1 MHRKNET
8 VSMIASLY
16 RRYYTVEQLERINR
30 VTGQAFPVSGDLWLT
45 EPHQPTHYKD
55 TDSMRERKR
64 QDKMK
69 YSASYGKTA
78 PERLR

>member
-1 MHRKNET
+1 MHRRNET

-16 RRYYTVEQLERINR
+16 RLYYTVEQLERINA
-30 VTGQAFPVSGDLWLT
+30 VTGQAFPISGDLWLT
-45 EPHQPTHYKD
+45 ETSGPFQYTE
-55 TDSMRERKR
+55 TALIRKR
-64 QDKMK
+64 RAKME